1 MNFTAQWIYTIG
13 DVNYMLLNKIVSS
26 IIEIVLFCFIPFI
39 WWLITSKKKENFF
52 NWIGFKKI
60 DNKNKKSTII
70 SVLITSLFFMI
81 ISIITL
87 YILKDI
93 ETATSEF
100 KGLGITAL
108 LPALI
113 YSIFNT
119 SLPEEILFRGFLL
132 KRLSNKF
139 GFIIANIIQSIIFGL
154 LHGIMFFNLV
164 GIFKAVIII
173 LFTGIIAYA
182 MGYINE
188 KKANG
193 SIFPSWSIHAISNL
207 FASIIA
213 MFSII

>member
-1 MNFTAQWIYTIG
+1 
-13 DVNYMLLNKIVSS
+13 MLLNKIISS
-26 IIEIVLFCFIPFI
+26 IVEIVLICFIPLI
-39 WWLITSKKKENFF
+39 WWLITAKKKESFF
-52 NWIGFKKI
+52 NWIGLKKI

-70 SVLITSLFFMI
+70 SVLIISLFFMI
-81 ISIITL
+81 VSIITL
-87 YILKDI
+87 YMLKDI

-100 KGLGITAL
+100 KGLGIAAL

-119 SLPEEILFRGFLL
+119 SLPEEIFFRGFLL

-139 GFIIANIIQSIIFGL
+139 GFKIANTIQSIVFGL

-164 GIFKAVIII
+164 GIVKSIII
-173 LFTGIIAYA
+173 IFFTGIIAYA

-193 SIFPSWSIHAISNL
+193 SIFPSWFIHAISNL
-207 FASIIA
+207 FSSIIA

>member
-1 MNFTAQWIYTIG
+1 
-13 DVNYMLLNKIVSS
+13 MLLNKIISS
-26 IIEIVLFCFIPFI
+26 IVEIVLICFIPFI
-39 WWLITSKKKENFF
+39 WWLITAKKKESFF
-52 NWIGFKKI
+52 NWLGFKKI
-60 DNKNKKSTII
+60 DNKKSTII
-70 SVLITSLFFMI
+70 SVLMISLVFMI
-81 ISIITL
+81 VSIFTL